1 MNAATVDL
9 APGLRRLR
17 SRWRPRLR
25 PPRLLH
31 RLLAACL
38 LGTALA
44 ASAAGAQGA
53 APAPDGPVRVEHIL
67 WLQGST
73 ARMNPIVA
81 YLKEQLPGIRHEML
95 DANSVRS
102 WQMIQ
107 RGEPACRPSTV
118 RTRARE
124 AEAYFADTMLAPP
137 PELVLRR
144 DKLHLLPRDAEG
156 AADLRTLLAQ
166 KRLRGAFARGR
177 SFGDL
182 VDALLAAEQQKKN
195 PMLADYA
202 TAAWGERM
210 RDMLARDRT
219 DYLIDSPGALTQLQA
234 QGLAAQD
241 YLALPIHGATAPLLL
256 GIACPRNDW
265 GRAAIQA
272 IDQALG
278 TPAGAARLREI
289 GKDWF
294 SAEDRERYS
303 PQIEQFFQ
311 RRSKPLNPE

>member
-1 MNAATVDL
+1 MK
-9 APGLRRLR
+9 APKT
-17 SRWRPRLR
+17 
-25 PPRLLH
+25 
-31 RLLAACL
+31 ACQH
-38 LGTALA
+38 ALA
-44 ASAAGAQGA
+44 LAIWWAICGAAIELTPAHAGTDRSPASA
-53 APAPDGPVRVEHIL
+53 PHVTHIL
-67 WLQGST
+67 WLQGSS
-73 ARMNPIVA
+73 ARLNPIVA
-81 YLKEQLPGIRHEML
+81 YLKEQLPAVRHEAL
-95 DANSVRS
+95 EVNAVRS
-102 WQMIQ
+102 WQMVQ

-118 RTRARE
+118 HTRARE
-124 AEAYFADTMLAPP
+124 AEAYFADTLLAPP

-156 AADLRTLLAQ
+156 AADLRALLAQ

-177 SFGDL
+177 SFGDA
-182 VDALLAAEQQKKN
+182 VDALLVAEQQSKN

-202 TAAWGERM
+202 TAAWGDRM

-219 DYLIDSPGALTQLQA
+219 DYLIDAPGALLQLQKL
-234 QGLAAQD
+234 GLAAEN
-241 YLALPIHGATAPLLL
+241 YIALPIHGATEPLVL
-256 GIACPRNDW
+256 GIACPRNAW
-265 GRAAIQA
+265 GRAAIRA

-294 SAEDRERYS
+294 SAEDRERYA